1 MNQPKIIRVSG
12 PLIVA
17 SGCRGAR
24 MFDVVYV
31 SRERLI
37 GEIIELKGDLA
48 FIQVYEDTTGI
59 GPDEPVYLTN
69 EPLSVELGPG
79 LISTIYDGIQRPL
92 ELIRKE
98 KGDFVQRGVELPAL
112 DRQKIW
118 HFTPRVKINQEV
130 TSGDIL
136 GEVAETALIKHK
148 ILIPGQVSGR
158 VVQIQAG
165 DFKIDGVVAKIENA
179 GKIIE
184 IRMFQRWPVRE
195 FRPVKERLLPD
206 EPLITG
212 QRVIDTLF
220 PIAKGGTACIP
231 GPFGSGKTVFLH
243 TAAKWADADVIVYAA
258 CGERGNEVADLLLS
272 LPKLQDPRTGR
283 PLMEKTVVI
292 ANTSNMP
299 VAAREASIYTA
310 ITIAEYFRDMGYSVA
325 LMADSTSRWAEA
337 LREISGRLEEMPGE
351 EGYPAYLT
359 TRLAEF
365 YERAGKTVCLG
376 SDGRV
381 GTLTV
386 MGAVSPPGGD
396 LSDPVVQNT
405 LRVVK
410 AFWGLDD
417 KLASSRHFPAIN
429 WLNSYSLYYE
439 NIKRFLAGT
448 ISDDYPELKTEAMR
462 LLEKESEL
470 LEIARLVGVETLSP
484 PDRLILETARMI
496 REDFLHQNAFH
507 EIDTYTSLKK
517 QYRMLKLILG
527 FHHKVEEMLEKG
539 KVLKEV
545 LDLPVREKIS
555 RAKYIP
561 EDKLAEF
568 DLLEGLIS
576 GVASE

>member
-37 GEIIELKGDLA
+37 GEIIELKGELA

-130 TSGDIL
+130 TTGDIL

-148 ILIPGQVSGR
+148 ILVPGQVSGK

-165 DFKIDGVVAKIENA
+165 DFKVDDVVAKIENA
-179 GKIIE
+179 GQIIE
-184 IRMFQRWPVRE
+184 IRMFQRCPVRKP
-195 FRPVKERLLPD
+195 RPVQERLLPD

-212 QRVIDTLF
+212 QRVIDALF

-243 TAAKWADADVIVYAA
+243 TAAKWADADVIIYAA

-272 LPKLQDPRTGR
+272 LPKLRT
-283 PLMEKTVVI
+283 
-292 ANTSNMP
+292 
-299 VAAREASIYTA
+299 
-310 ITIAEYFRDMGYSVA
+310 
-325 LMADSTSRWAEA
+325 
-337 LREISGRLEEMPGE
+337 PG
-351 EGYPAYLT
+351 PA
-359 TRLAEF
+359 
-365 YERAGKTVCLG
+365 G
-376 SDGRV
+376 
-381 GTLTV
+381 
-386 MGAVSPPGGD
+386 P
-396 LSDPVVQNT
+396 
-405 LRVVK
+405 
-410 AFWGLDD
+410 
-417 KLASSRHFPAIN
+417 
-429 WLNSYSLYYE
+429 
-439 NIKRFLAGT
+439 
-448 ISDDYPELKTEAMR
+448 
-462 LLEKESEL
+462 
-470 LEIARLVGVETLSP
+470 
-484 PDRLILETARMI
+484 
-496 REDFLHQNAFH
+496 
-507 EIDTYTSLKK
+507 
-517 QYRMLKLILG
+517 
-527 FHHKVEEMLEKG
+527 
-539 KVLKEV
+539 
-545 LDLPVREKIS
+545 
-555 RAKYIP
+555 
-561 EDKLAEF
+561 
-568 DLLEGLIS
+568 
-576 GVASE
+576 